1 MTVREHL
8 KQHLRTKLL
17 LNSSQVFHCWAHLE
31 LSTDPSSQEIA
42 RQKDQEMDSLPPL
55 IQLGALQLIKAYALV
70 TLQNYWPNHVLLRTL
85 LFQVPLSAKHWV
97 RQGWTALPKGVG
109 MEPVT
114 GEQLSYVIGT
124 NQPPSGCKL
133 VSFKKREN
141 LAEQSKGTLDPAM
154 EDIKAEEDRKWT
166 EEDLP
171 VLRETMRIAAGQPAA
186 FLPGHIRDIQR
197 DEDANYLQKPQVPD
211 VTGPDAYDQA

>member
-141 LAEQSKGTLDPAM
+141 LAEQSKGTTGFPAI
-154 EDIKAEEDRKWT
+154 D
-166 EEDLP
+166 
-171 VLRETMRIAAGQPAA
+171 AAGITGEVAA